1 MGLPEAV
8 RRRGGT
14 APTVKSPSGILTNTT
29 GGGARVHP
37 AAAARSQ
44 APSFGQA
51 PRGGHPLGNVHPA
64 ARAATQA
71 RQATQAPTAVG
82 PSAAQLAAPV
92 AAAGGMQDMAPI
104 GSQAARQV
112 VNQATAPSP
121 GELMGM
127 RYQRAA
133 DVYTND
139 PAAYEKAQDAPTFG
153 TPGAMGGPPGPT
165 DQEVLDWLGTS
176 DAQNFLGIT
185 SPAAP
190 APTAPPAVSSVVP
203 TTATIEQQYTDMFTD
218 LRDDAELA
226 FDTSNEF
233 LGDQGVVVDD
243 YFTDRSGAATD
254 YYGGGLT
261 AATDFLDARDLRES
275 GQLQAMAD
283 LRTTNWG
290 NQYQQMLDALD
301 AEQLRRSGRLNE
313 LETSRGARLDS
324 DEAELM
330 ALLER
335 LEGDRLG
342 VEGAMRHG
350 MQNRY
355 RGAQENL
362 DARRTA
368 AEAELRA
375 AGIDP
380 AAYTSG
386 VGAETAALLG
396 SQGMSS
402 MDLQDRLAGVA
413 GSEALDRSLA
423 ATGLFQDARSALAD
437 ELFGARGA
445 LDESIA
451 GRRDAYGLQNQQVLG
466 AISEALMGGQH
477 GLANEI
483 AGQRFGAQQAH
494 DTGMFQSG
502 EQIAQQ
508 RFGAEQG
515 LAQQQHQAEMA
526 FNAQMSA
533 IDQQEAAGQISRA
546 EAEQAKYEAAMA
558 RHEEETARIEAEA
571 ADAAYAAQQFGAID
585 AALGLQPG
593 TAEAMKHGG
602 LLGDLYADVMADPE
616 VDPNANLMPWVPQG
630 GDPSN
635 PYMVDPEI
643 AFRAELG
650 AQADAPVAMWPF
662 EMMGPDGQPV
672 MVNVPVRGPSD
683 IGKMQ
688 ENVARG

>member
-1 MGLPEAV
+1 MGGLNRP
-8 RRRGGT
+8 
-14 APTVKSPSGILTNTT
+14 SPP
-29 GGGARVHP
+29 P
-37 AAAARSQ
+37 AAAAT
-44 APSFGQA
+44 ATPAIPNIDLSF
-51 PRGGHPLGNVHPA
+51 LN
-64 ARAATQA
+64 
-71 RQATQAPTAVG
+71 VG
-82 PSAAQLAAPV
+82 P
-92 AAAGGMQDMAPI
+92 
-104 GSQAARQV
+104 
-112 VNQATAPSP
+112 P
-121 GELMGM
+121 GT
-127 RYQRAA
+127 
-133 DVYTND
+133 V
-139 PAAYEKAQDAPTFG
+139 
-153 TPGAMGGPPGPT
+153 TPGGVTPGGPPGTGAAAPT
-165 DQEVLDWLGTS
+165 AAQRAAAIRNMVANQNIDVTSRANTQARSVLPPADTQRVAAIRNMVADQNIDVTSRANTQARRVLPSADEQRSAIAAGGTAYSPEVTGRIEQIDRNQEVLDWLATP
-176 DAQNFLGIT
+176 DAQAFLGIT
-185 SPAAP
+185 SPAPAAPTVTAPAP
-190 APTAPPAVSSVVP
+190 APTVAAPAAVSHVVP
-203 TTATIEQQYTDMFTD
+203 TTETIEQQYTDMFAD
-218 LRDDAELA
+218 LTDDAELA
-226 FDTSNEF
+226 FDTSTQF
-233 LGDQGVVVDD
+233 LGDQGLAVDD
-243 YFTDRSGAATD
+243 YFEDRSGAATD
-254 YYGGGLT
+254 YYGSGLT

-275 GQLQAMAD
+275 GQLQSMAD

-313 LETSRGARLDS
+313 LETSRGGRLDS

-342 VEGAMRHG
+342 VEGAMQSA

-355 RGAQENL
+355 RGAQEGL
-362 DARRTA
+362 DARRA
-368 AEAELRA
+368 AADAELRA

-402 MDLQDRLAGVA
+402 MDLQDRLAGVT

-423 ATGLFQDARSALAD
+423 ATGLFQDARSSLAD

-445 LDESIA
+445 LDESVA
-451 GRRDAYGLQNQQVLG
+451 GRRDAYGLQNQQMLG
-466 AISEALMGGQH
+466 AISEGLMGGQH

-483 AGQRFGAQQAH
+483 AGQRFGAQQQH

-502 EQIAQQ
+502 EGIAQQ
-508 RFGAEQG
+508 RFDAEQG
-515 LAQQQHQAEMA
+515 LAQQQHQAEQTY
-526 FNAQMSA
+526 NAEISR
-533 IDQQEAAGQISRA
+533 IDEMEASGQISRA
-546 EAEQAKYEAAMA
+546 EAAQAKA
-558 RHEEETARIEAEA
+558 EAETKA
-571 ADAAYAAQQFGAID
+571 AAERQREASQFAQID
-585 AALGLQPG
+585 TQMGLAPG
-593 TAEAMKHGG
+593 TAQAMSAGG
-602 LLGDLYADVMADPE
+602 LLGDLYADLMAEPE
-616 VDPNANLMPWVPQG
+616 ADPNANLMPWVPQG

-672 MVNVPVRGPSD
+672 IVNVPVQGPSD